1 MSQILSSHWLL
12 ANKTILKLSSKWTA
26 GKPAD
31 ERSLMDKP
39 QEMKDYSEFVAEKHA
54 DFGELNLE
62 MTDIEKELE
71 IFKMEPLDG
80 DVKSNFHDLK
90 IDIETNFS
98 NWALMNEF
106 ETAFG
111 SYLNQE
117 WLLCKSLLHEFQEK
131 IGLWA
136 EANLKTEDGQ
146 APTVMQSRLRTKIE
160 KYKERIPSLKWCR
173 GDNFTTDHWL
183 DLFRLLLIPKGTSVD
198 HLTLGMLLNAG
209 DHIVANLDKIKEIN
223 DRAYAEISIRESLRD
238 IEIWSGSTE
247 FTIVE
252 SKDTLENSIF
262 LIKDWRE
269 SLSELGDQQRLVAT
283 LKESG
288 SSQVGF
294 QTVQF

>member
-1 MSQILSSHWLL
+1 
-12 ANKTILKLSSKWTA
+12 
-26 GKPAD
+26 
-31 ERSLMDKP
+31 MDKP

-54 DFGELNLE
+54 DFGELNVE
-62 MTDIEKELE
+62 MVDIEKELE
-71 IFKMEPLDG
+71 IFKMEPLEA

-90 IDIETNFS
+90 VDIETNFS

-131 IGLWA
+131 IGVWA

-294 QTVQF
+294 QTVSFFGYFLLIFT